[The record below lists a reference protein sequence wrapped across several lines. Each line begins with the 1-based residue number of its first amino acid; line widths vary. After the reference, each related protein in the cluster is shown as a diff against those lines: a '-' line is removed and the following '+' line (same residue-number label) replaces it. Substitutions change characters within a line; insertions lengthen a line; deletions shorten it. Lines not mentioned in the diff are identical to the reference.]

1 MKKEVMAV
9 TSKPGGASVPASR
22 ASNLN
27 TGIRFS
33 VRGAR
38 LYEPQQLCDAKVGK
52 VLFDHRNSKL
62 LRVKDPRS
70 GLTRAFRF
78 ASFATFCGHPI
89 AIRNSESGAGSPG
102 WNRILADEAI
112 GHPKLLGRFCFPP
125 ESHRPDEI
133 YTCPAGE
140 QPQPKYYWRRL
151 TLV

>member
-1 MKKEVMAV
+1 MKKEFLPP

-27 TGIRFS
+27 TGDRFS
-33 VRGAR
+33 ECGAR
-38 LYEPQQLCDAKVGK
+38 LCEPQQLCDAKVGK
-52 VLFDHRNSKL
+52 VSFDHRNSKL

-70 GLTRAFRF
+70 VLTHASVF

-89 AIRNSESGAGSPG
+89 AIRNSESGAESLGS
-102 WNRILADEAI
+102 NRILADEAI

-133 YTCPAGE
+133 YARRAGE
-140 QPQPKYYWRRL
+140 QVHPVQYSSCL
-151 TLV
+151 THV